1 MIVHIGLGKTG
12 TTSLQKAIFPRL
24 VEEGFLEQ
32 YNPPHIMSALWHYV
46 FTGNGAEQL
55 KADLSALPEKTLIS
69 LESLAGWN
77 PATWTDNAI
86 KNALIFPETSTII
99 ITIRDARSY
108 LTSAYVQLLQQGS
121 VLRPDEF
128 FLSDSQYSALAHL
141 ARPYLCEVF
150 KVDDFNYKELVRLYR
165 DRFSKVIVVPFL
177 NVPKLQF
184 LSYIDLAPENN
195 LQSLR
200 DFFSRSKRKNIS
212 YSSRSVRLTYA
223 REDFLSKF
231 GLKTKSSHDIIFE
244 NFRGYFGKP
253 FTPWDVRSEG
263 FLKKLW
269 LKLLAFFSWRYL
281 MQNVVDRFFSYEKYE
296 LPENVS
302 LGKSFQENES
312 FYQEVI
318 DADRGFLLIER

>member
-12 TTSLQKAIFPRL
+12 TTSLQRAIFPRL

-32 YNPPHIMSALWHYV
+32 YNPPHIMRALWHYV

-55 KADLSALPEKTLIS
+55 KSDLSALPEKTLIS

-77 PATWTDNAI
+77 PATWADNAI
-86 KNALIFPETSTII
+86 KNALIFPETSTVI
-99 ITIRDARSY
+99 ITIRDTRSY

-121 VLRPDEF
+121 VLRPHEF
-128 FLSDSQYSALAHL
+128 FLSDSQYDTLAHL

-150 KVDDFNYKELVRLYR
+150 KVDDFNYKDLVRLYS
-165 DRFSKVIVVPFL
+165 DRFPKVVVVPFL
-177 NVPKLQF
+177 NLPKLQF
-184 LSYIDLAPENN
+184 LDHIELVPENY
-195 LQSLR
+195 LEIFCDL
-200 DFFSRSKRKNIS
+200 FSRSKRENIS
-212 YSSRSVRLTYA
+212 YSKRSVRLTYV

-231 GLKTKSSHDIIFE
+231 GLKTKSSHDFIFE

-253 FTPWDVRSEG
+253 VTPWDVRNEG
-263 FLKKLW
+263 FLKKSW
-269 LKLLAFFSWRYL
+269 SRLLAFLSWRYL

-296 LPENVS
+296 LPEDVS
-302 LGKSFQENES
+302 LGKSFDENER

-318 DADRGFLLIER
+318 DTDRGFLSIER